1 MSEIAIEKIFEV
13 TYGTKLDMNKMSI
26 GESSSIAFVSRS
38 SKNNGIVGYVD
49 EIDGVSPLSPDLIT
63 VTLGGT
69 YVLSA
74 FLQDRRVVT

>member
-1 MSEIAIEKIFEV
+1 
-13 TYGTKLDMNKMSI
+13 MSI
-26 GESSSIAFVSRS
+26 GESSSIVFVSRS